1 MTGGASIQPIS
12 GEATV
17 TTKTDRKRK
26 LPLVVR
32 SGSYDAH
39 LKGFAVDRGTGG
51 GGTLDKRKE
60 CTQSFRDRLRGH
72 LLEYFIHLFG
82 WGENSAL
89 VADPVPRG

>member
-39 LKGFAVDRGTGG
+39 LKGFAVDRGTGC

-60 CTQSFRDRLRGH
+60 RFKRLSRAKASSVFC
-72 LLEYFIHLFG
+72 LS
-82 WGENSAL
+82 SAS
-89 VADPVPRG
+89 RSIKRS